1 MKKFFTLLCCLAA
14 LAACQPQEPDR
25 APLEQYA
32 KEHMEN
38 PASYE
43 FANLSMRRDHTF
55 LADLAAYK
63 SGLEKLAAQ
72 APDPAPYRT
81 EIDKVE
87 DLMAEFGTQVACY
100 DRTLYFWFL
109 GGSSGQMKLQQFV
122 IGRFSPD
129 GRLLEVSMD
138 PDEFSTYPALQILK
152 DRGLL

>member
-1 MKKFFTLLCCLAA
+1 MKRFFLFVLALAA
-14 LAACQPQEPDR
+14 LAACQPQDPDR

-43 FANLSMRRDHTF
+43 FANLSMRRDYTF
-55 LADLAAYK
+55 LADLVSYK
-63 SGLEKLAAQ
+63 AGLEKLAAQ
-72 APDPAPYRT
+72 AADPAPYR
-81 EIDKVE
+81 EAIAKAE

-122 IGRFSPD
+122 IGRFDPD
-129 GRLLEVSMD
+129 GRLLEATMN
-138 PDEFSTYPALQILK
+138 PDELTTYPAIRILK
-152 DRGLL
+152 DKGLL

>member
-1 MKKFFTLLCCLAA
+1 MKRFLLIFAA
-14 LAACQPQEPDR
+14 VALFAACQPQDPDR

-55 LADLAAYK
+55 LADLVSYK
-63 SGLEKLAAQ
+63 AGLEKLAAQ
-72 APDPAPYRT
+72 AADPAPYR
-81 EIDKVE
+81 EAIAKAE

-129 GRLLEVSMD
+129 GQLLEASMD
-138 PDEFSTYPALQILK
+138 PDEFTTYPALQILK
-152 DRGLL
+152 DQGRL